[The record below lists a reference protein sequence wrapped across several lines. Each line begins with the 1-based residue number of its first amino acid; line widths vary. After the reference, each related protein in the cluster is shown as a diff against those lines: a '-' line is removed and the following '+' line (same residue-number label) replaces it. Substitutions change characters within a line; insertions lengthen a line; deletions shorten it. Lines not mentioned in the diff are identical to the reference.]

1 MIELPQIINLNNNN
15 YYLADDIY
23 NCDPNFFIGCSK
35 NKRKMIDKKNL
46 DDTNYAFSYYKDN
59 TWITSDNNYP
69 RAKLLINVLWADS
82 KVPKIIQ
89 CKEAIKNIIDD
100 NIVKTKKAIVKNK
113 KKLNDNVI
121 DNAII
126 NNESEND
133 TIKKLQKNIFDKLS
147 DSDFINIDNLYD
159 VAPAPEILNL
169 EDNEKFK
176 DVNGNILNIEVRG
189 ERNHK
194 KCYFRVKDVS
204 LAFEMPNLNDVITH
218 KHGAFI
224 YNVHYNYFTII
235 MATNNHKSNSK
246 KELFLTYNGILKVLF
261 SSRVGSAELFQDW
274 ATEKLFTIQ
283 MGTIENKE
291 ILGANILNI
300 NVESFRAV
308 FKSHASKFPCIYLLE
323 LGSVKNLKST
333 FNIPSD
339 VNDNLII
346 YKYGFTDNM
355 ERRLL
360 EHNNDYG
367 KLKNV
372 NINLTT
378 FHIIDIKYTSEAE
391 NDLRHFFKNMKKPSN
406 TAAQIAL
413 EFTEDCRS
421 KQINPTTAHYYGFVC
436 WCAYRWAEEDMR
448 EAYYLLTGKEIK

>member
-274 ATEKLFTIQ
+274 ATEKL
-283 MGTIENKE
+283 
-291 ILGANILNI
+291 
-300 NVESFRAV
+300 
-308 FKSHASKFPCIYLLE
+308 
-323 LGSVKNLKST
+323 
-333 FNIPSD
+333 
-339 VNDNLII
+339 II
-346 YKYGFTDNM
+346 
-355 ERRLL
+355 
-360 EHNNDYG
+360 
-367 KLKNV
+367 
-372 NINLTT
+372 
-378 FHIIDIKYTSEAE
+378 
-391 NDLRHFFKNMKKPSN
+391 
-406 TAAQIAL
+406 
-413 EFTEDCRS
+413 
-421 KQINPTTAHYYGFVC
+421 
-436 WCAYRWAEEDMR
+436 
-448 EAYYLLTGKEIK
+448 TGKK